1 MGATAIHMSS
11 VHGTLRTV
19 RSSNR
24 SNLFHTNHSV
34 IKDRISSEVWYYI
47 ENTYTKIGRI
57 RVVGHPKL
65 ILLDGSSLNVT
76 EGIEIDPNSSLTIY
90 GGEKGTG
97 VLKAELDGKCAC
109 HLNEEINVS
118 QPTMSH
124 HMKILCDSGIV
135 VGRKEGKWMHYSIS
149 PEGARLA
156 ADVLK
161 DLTNI

>member
-1 MGATAIHMSS
+1 MSS